1 MWTEC
6 LPSSFKKQKDKE
18 NCKAESL
25 IFILKLKLMS
35 MRICL
40 IYGCHIDQFQGF
52 LSYMRSR
59 LYLKI
64 QYVYVIIAF
73 LHTLVPMATNFGRN
87 GNFVMRTS
95 WVTFTRSYFVLL
107 IYHVLFFCIK
117 IYTSDFR
124 ISNWEVFREKNQVFS
139 FTPLDLLRPQ
149 YEKFYKTGKLNLGS
163 FADIINKLYSIT
175 LQRQIYK

>member
-1 MWTEC
+1 MSHWSI
-6 LPSSFKKQKDKE
+6 PR
-18 NCKAESL
+18 
-25 IFILKLKLMS
+25 IFIVYEKQALPQNTV
-35 MRICL
+35 CL
-40 IYGCHIDQFQGF
+40 CHYSISSHISSYGT
-52 LSYMRSR
+52 S
-59 LYLKI
+59 
-64 QYVYVIIAF
+64 
-73 LHTLVPMATNFGRN
+73 FGRN

-117 IYTSDFR
+117 IYTSVFR